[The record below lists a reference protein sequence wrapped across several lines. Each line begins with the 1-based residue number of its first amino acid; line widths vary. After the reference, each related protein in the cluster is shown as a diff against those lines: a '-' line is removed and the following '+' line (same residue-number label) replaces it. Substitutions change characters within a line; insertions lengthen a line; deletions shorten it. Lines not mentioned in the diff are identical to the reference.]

1 MDESPVAIF
10 LGKLEHME
18 TMGTY
23 GKMMMNY
30 QICPAP
36 YYFRPAH
43 THTHAYMFRCL
54 FEQPRRTSKQN
65 KMNRSTTN

>member
-43 THTHAYMFRCL
+43 THTRIHVSMFV
-54 FEQPRRTSKQN
+54 
-65 KMNRSTTN
+65 